1 MPTQSLN
8 LDEPA
13 ESKFTDVQRQIL
25 DAQKVETL
33 TNYTSYTIE
42 RHTKEGEDDQGL
54 WNLPLRILLSKTLL
68 R

>member
-42 RHTKEGEDDQGL
+42 RHTK
-54 WNLPLRILLSKTLL
+54 
-68 R
+68 